1 MWYRTNQ
8 WVNTEGIGNV
18 CFDSYS
24 DLGTNV
30 VTSDDGFVSIQI
42 SEPEHLFP
50 TTSNESNGIHVL
62 RSLFKGLVDYD
73 YCTNEWYLAN
83 AESITSEDQGL
94 TWTIVLKPGWM
105 FHDGTPVTAQSY
117 VNAWNYGA
125 DPANAQQN
133 NSFYAGIV
141 GYAELNPPTAED
153 E

>member
-1 MWYRTNQ
+1 M
-8 WVNTEGIGNV
+8 
-18 CFDSYS
+18 
-24 DLGTNV
+24 
-30 VTSDDGFVSIQI
+30 
-42 SEPEHLFP
+42 
-50 TTSNESNGIHVL
+50 
-62 RSLFKGLVDYD
+62 
-73 YCTNEWYLAN
+73 
-83 AESITSEDQGL
+83 